1 MIQQVSE
8 LTAVSLG
15 SFGEFIYKV
24 QILEQTKFKIYKGHQ
39 DRFDFHVNDEL
50 VDVKATKKHLTKKTI
65 PLKPYTG
72 KRVPERIYAQ
82 VEFFSDAVRI
92 SHEKKEMFILS
103 WDEIGVLWDRWK
115 KNDAQKLT
123 FKGKSPSKENAKII
137 KSKIADYFSKQG
149 IDTRIIY
156 RTVQAGFGKE
166 SPANLKPN
174 EIKPNRIT
182 VFLNFND
189 HNVSEDNFH
198 SIIAFTDSDSQSLP
212 MRPKTNLGVP
222 KVDIPAM
229 DNRYTF
235 EDLSDLY
242 NNFSRLK

>member
-1 MIQQVSE
+1 M
-8 LTAVSLG
+8 
-15 SFGEFIYKV
+15 
-24 QILEQTKFKIYKGHQ
+24 
-39 DRFDFHVNDEL
+39 

-115 KNDAQKLT
+115 KNDAPKLT

-149 IDTRIIY
+149 LKTRIIY

-174 EIKPNRIT
+174 EIIKDRIT

-222 KVDIPAM
+222 KVDISAM
-229 DNRYTF
+229 NETF
-235 EDLSDLY
+235 FFKGLKDL
-242 NNFSRLK
+242 FSNYQRVI